1 MQPRAGYLERR
12 EAKNLHEAAKGAR
25 DNVKVSHSTRLRL
38 VHSPEYD
45 STGDVFLRQLW
56 TV

>member
-25 DNVKVSHSTRLRL
+25 DNVKVSHPTRLRL
-38 VHSPEYD
+38 VYSPEYD
-45 STGDVFLRQLW
+45 SAGDVHWRQLRA
-56 TV
+56 V